1 MANLEIRQAIAKKRL
16 KHFEVA
22 KALGITQTYFSH
34 LLQTELD
41 EERKAKILEVI
52 NNYEF

>member
-22 KALGITQTYFSH
+22 QALGVSTTYFSR
-34 LLQTELD
+34 LLQRELSN
-41 EERKAKILEVI
+41 EKKQKILEVI